1 MAALSANRIKFIRS
15 LSQKKFR
22 EESGLFVVEGE
33 KLVNEALASDFRIME
48 IYKREEIGYQTM
60 ERISSL
66 SSPPPVLAV
75 VEQKKEEKFT
85 AGEFIK
91 KVAAGDNPLVLV
103 LENIKDPGNM
113 GTIIRV
119 ADWFG
124 IDVIYLSEGCV
135 ELYNPKVIQATM
147 GAIFRQR
154 VSVCPHL
161 TELLERYKACS
172 MPVYA
177 TSLRGETIYAT
188 KEPLEKGVIVMGNE
202 SEGIS
207 AEISAM
213 ADRLLLIPAVRTA
226 GHGTESLNVATATAI
241 ICAEFRRAFFA
252 SQPRREL

>member
-1 MAALSANRIKFIRS
+1 M
-15 LSQKKFR
+15 
-22 EESGLFVVEGE
+22 
-33 KLVNEALASDFRIME
+33 
-48 IYKREEIGYQTM
+48 
-60 ERISSL
+60 
-66 SSPPPVLAV
+66 
-75 VEQKKEEKFT
+75 
-85 AGEFIK
+85 
-91 KVAAGDNPLVLV
+91 AAGDNPLVLV

-172 MPVYA
+172 IPVYA
-177 TSLRGETIYAT
+177 TSLRGETIYAA

-213 ADRLLLIPAVRTA
+213 ADRLLLIQAVRTA